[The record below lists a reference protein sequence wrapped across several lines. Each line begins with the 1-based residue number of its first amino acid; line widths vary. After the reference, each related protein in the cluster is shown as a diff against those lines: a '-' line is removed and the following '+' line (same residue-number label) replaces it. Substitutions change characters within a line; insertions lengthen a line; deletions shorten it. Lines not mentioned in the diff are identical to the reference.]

1 MQTDQ
6 DFRIDVSLSKENF
19 IDKTISNAMIGSA
32 RKNPEFRRI
41 RKEYGFDSRSGVSF
55 EDKYLTQSELL
66 NNLLE
71 GKAVCAVFN
80 PSKRKKNGGFGSYQK
95 KNWNFCYS
103 QFIGVDVDKTN
114 YKTPEEY
121 IKKLS
126 LKPSFW
132 YTSYSNM
139 IWDEVKQYG
148 GPHLRL
154 IYVFSSYIDSPL
166 YFRYCANSLNDIIK
180 KDIGEKV
187 DECNMRCVQYYNGTN
202 INNKKLHVNYGITNI
217 VYDVEDIGVNLCEL
231 YDTNYIEFLCSGCGY
246 KTLTKN
252 KRYEICRELNRV
264 SKKDYHYNHHNKRF
278 EITQQHSTTIN
289 EQAEKDRTLEYE
301 FEYEFEYES
310 NESGT
315 YSSSIQTILY
325 DWDRYSTED
334 FIKCSQ
340 WIKALKN
347 TKYVYRMER
356 DWGNKKYQWVNDDYF
371 SLFLYREK
379 QKDKQRRRINL
390 YERMCLRRVLSPEIT
405 KDDMVV
411 NTIIDIIRFFD
422 REGNVLDSD
431 FIKRNID
438 TCFSQTIEDIK
449 IGFKGTIHYLIKN
462 TKPKRGYILKRGVE
476 DNQEMTYEI
485 LDDIYISNYNVK
497 DNFRMIHV
505 HTPYNFSLSTL
516 YEYCDNRGI
525 KTDKDKLTDEEVIE
539 LIDLSLPS
547 KNKIHQW
554 FKNYGFKVGDK
565 RLRKLILQ
573 KEKNEKE
580 IRVVESQTKS
590 TTINVQAEKD
600 RTHIFSSLTGDKK
613 VDLLLKEEGYYLGI
627 DWEDE
632 FNDEYY
638 RQKEIY
644 STMSG
649 EEVLD
654 DIIAWCTGQQ

>member
-1 MQTDQ
+1 MQTNEN
-6 DFRIDVSLSKENF
+6 FKIDVSLSIEKF
-19 IDKTISNAMIGSA
+19 IDKTISSAMIGSA
-32 RKNPEFRRI
+32 RKNPEFRKI
-41 RKEYGFDSRSGVSF
+41 RKDYGFDSRSGVSF
-55 EDKYLTQSELL
+55 KDEYLTQSELL
-66 NNLLE
+66 NHLLE

-80 PSKRKKNGGFGSYQK
+80 PSQTKKNGGFGSYQK

-103 QFIGVDVDKTN
+103 QFIGVDVDKTK

-121 IKKLS
+121 IEKLS

-148 GPHLRL
+148 GPHFRL
-154 IYVFSSYIDSPL
+154 IYVFSSYINSPL
-166 YFRYCANSLNDIIK
+166 YFRYCACSLNNIIK
-180 KDIGEKV
+180 KDTGEKM
-187 DECNMRCVQYYNGTN
+187 DECNTRCVQYFNGTN
-202 INNKKLHVNYGITNI
+202 ISNDKLHVSYGITNI
-217 VYDVEDIGVNLCEL
+217 VYDIEDIGVNLSKSL
-231 YDTNYIEFLCSGCGY
+231 DKNYIDFLCSGCGY
-246 KTLTKN
+246 KTLSKN
-252 KRYEICRELNRV
+252 KRYEIWRELKRV
-264 SKKDYHYNHHNKRF
+264 SKKDYFYNHHNKRF
-278 EITQQHSTTIN
+278 EIPQTNSTTIN
-289 EQAEKDRTLEYE
+289 GQAEKDRTPEYE
-301 FEYEFEYES
+301 FEYEF

-315 YSSSIQTILY
+315 YSSSIQTVLY
-325 DWDRYSTED
+325 DWDWNSTED
-334 FIKCSQ
+334 FMKCSQ

-356 DWGNKKYQWVNDDYF
+356 DWGNKKYQWVDDDYF
-371 SLFLYREK
+371 SLFLYKEK

-438 TCFSQTIEDIK
+438 MCFSQTIEDIK
-449 IGFKGTIHYLIKN
+449 NGFNGTIHYLIKN
-462 TKPKRGYILKRGVE
+462 TKPKRGYILKSGVE

-485 LDDIYISNYNVK
+485 LDDIYDSNYNVS
-497 DNFRMIHV
+497 DNYRMIQV
-505 HTPYNFSLSTL
+505 HPQYNFSISTL

-525 KTDKDKLTDEEVIE
+525 KTDKNKLSDEEVIE

-554 FKNYGFKVGDK
+554 FKNNGYKVGDK

-573 KEKNEKE
+573 KEKNIRDENE
-580 IRVVESQTKS
+580 ILRQSNS

-600 RTHIFSSLTGDKK
+600 RTLGFPTHTGDRK
-613 VDLLLKEEGYYLGI
+613 VDLLLKEEGYWGK

-632 FNDEYY
+632 FNEDYY

-649 EEVLD
+649 EDVLD
-654 DIIAWCTGQQ
+654 DIIGWCTCHQ